1 MDQNRID
8 SFREKLDQYHT
19 WPSIYVFKFI
29 VPTGKEDEVKQ
40 LFPFHP
46 AVEKLSKQ
54 GKYTSVTVE
63 MMMPSADAV
72 LDIYM
77 KASKIEDIIAL

>member
-1 MDQNRID
+1 MDQNQID

-19 WPSIYVFKFI
+19 WPSLYVFKFI
-29 VPTGKEDEVKQ
+29 VSTGKEDEVKQ

-54 GKYTSVTVE
+54 GNYTSVTVE
-63 MMMPSADAV
+63 IMMPSAEAV
-72 LDIYM
+72 LDIYI
-77 KASKIEDIIAL
+77 KAAKIEGIIAL